1 MPPRLPFAL
10 HRLRVKAWLMR
21 KQRPAVRKQRP
32 AVRKQAGKALLAD
45 IKHYL
50 DRMSHDTNLP

>member
-10 HRLRVKAWLMR
+10 HRLRVKAWLM
-21 KQRPAVRKQRP
+21 
-32 AVRKQAGKALLAD
+32 RKQAGKALLAD